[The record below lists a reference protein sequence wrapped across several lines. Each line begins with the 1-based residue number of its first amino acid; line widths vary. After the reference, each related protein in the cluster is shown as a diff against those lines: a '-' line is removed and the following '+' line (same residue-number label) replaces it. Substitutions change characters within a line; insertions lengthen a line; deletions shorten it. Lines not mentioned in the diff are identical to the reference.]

1 MPQSGRTRRSPERF
15 DIMARGRTTTPERCA
30 RLPEPVAL
38 PRTVAACAWGYGV
51 AGMGLPGC
59 GEASGPRSAAA
70 ASAWSCDVS

>member
-1 MPQSGRTRRSPERF
+1 VHDKDLKPETLPQEGGARRKTSHH
-15 DIMARGRTTTPERCA
+15 C
-30 RLPEPVAL
+30 LPEPVAL